1 MNVIIYN
8 LARRI
13 FSQQTRNNIKEIL
26 FKINFKIKKILRYF
40 LGELKNDELLK
51 DLITRLGSDYDILMI
66 HSSVNN
72 MYPIYSD
79 NLKLLLNSLV
89 EYCQSNN
96 ITLAMPAFVFGDDKF
111 FDAAKYYR
119 TNIFDVNKSKSQMGL
134 LTELFRRYPG
144 VKRSIHP
151 TFSVCAL
158 GPLAEKI
165 TKEHHLQTT
174 KCGIGTPF
182 GFMAEYNT
190 KILGLGAKY
199 FQVLTQANAP
209 RDILKEDFPFKFN
222 TLEVV
227 PVKCINHSGDEF
239 VYPLPNIKQD
249 FLRDA
254 VVMKS
259 LLNDVVMNEWKLK
272 SIPMFITNAKAVTE
286 TLIAAAKNGKT
297 IYRRTKS

>member
-1 MNVIIYN
+1 MQVVIYN
-8 LARRI
+8 LSRRI
-13 FSQQTRNNIKEIL
+13 LSQQTRNNIKEIL
-26 FKINFKIKKILRYF
+26 FKINFKIKKLQRF
-40 LGELKNDELLK
+40 FGGELKNDELLK
-51 DLITRLGSDYDILMI
+51 DLITRLGTDYDILMI

-158 GPLAEKI
+158 GPLAEKL
-165 TKEHHLQTT
+165 TKDHHLQNT

-182 GFMAEYNT
+182 GYMAEYNT

-209 RDILKEDFPFKFN
+209 RDILKEEFPFKFN
-222 TLEVV
+222 TLETIH
-227 PVKCINHSGDEF
+227 VKCINNSGEEF
-239 VYPLPNIKQD
+239 IYSFPNIKQD

-254 VVMKS
+254 IVMKS
-259 LLNDVVMNEWKLK
+259 LLENVEINEWKLK
-272 SIPMFITNAKAVTE
+272 TIPMFITSAKAVTQ

>member
-1 MNVIIYN
+1 MQVIIYN
-8 LARRI
+8 LARRL
-13 FSQQTRNNIKEIL
+13 FSQQTRNSIKEIL
-26 FKINFKIKKILRYF
+26 FKINFKIKKIQKYF
-40 LGELKNDELLK
+40 FGELKNDELLN
-51 DLITRLGSDYDILMI
+51 DIITRLGTDYDILMI
-66 HSSVNN
+66 HSSINN

-79 NLKLLLNSLV
+79 NLKLLLNSLI

-119 TNIFDVNKSKSQMGL
+119 NNIFDVNKSKSQMGL
-134 LTELFRRYPG
+134 LTELFRRQPG

-165 TKEHHLQTT
+165 TKDHHLQST

-182 GFMAEYNT
+182 GYMAEYNT

-209 RDILKEDFPFKFN
+209 RDILKEEFPFKFN
-222 TLEVV
+222 TLEIV
-227 PVKCINHSGDEF
+227 PVKCLDHLGKEF
-239 VYPLPNIKQD
+239 IYPLPNIKQD

-254 VVMKS
+254 
-259 LLNDVVMNEWKLK
+259 LVMNKLLHNVVIKEWKLK
-272 SIPMFITNAKAVTE
+272 TIPMFLTNAKEVTE
-286 TLIAAAKNGKT
+286 TLIAAAKEGKT